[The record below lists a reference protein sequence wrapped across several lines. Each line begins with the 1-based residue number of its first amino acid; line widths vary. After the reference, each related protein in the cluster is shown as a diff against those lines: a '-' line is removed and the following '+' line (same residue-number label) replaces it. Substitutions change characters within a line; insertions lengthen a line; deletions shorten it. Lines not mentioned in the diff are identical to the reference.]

1 MLLRIEAFG
10 RYLHVETGKDKADE
24 DSPEV
29 RDTAYPMQVPAPR
42 FVGFRMADE
51 DPGDW
56 TEEP

>member
-1 MLLRIEAFG
+1 MLLRIEALG

-24 DSPEV
+24 ESPEV
-29 RDTAYPMQVPAPR
+29 RDTAYPMQVPTPA
-42 FVGFRMADE
+42 FVGFRMA

>member
-10 RYLHVETGKDKADE
+10 RYLHVEAGKDKADE

-29 RDTAYPMQVPAPR
+29 RDAAYPMQVPAPS
-42 FVGFRMADE
+42 FVGFLMADK

>member
-29 RDTAYPMQVPAPR
+29 RDTAYPMQVPTPS
-42 FVGFRMADE
+42 FVGFRMSDI
-51 DPGDW
+51 DDW